1 MFQYK
6 NTLNN
11 DNNEQ
16 IQYNYYTTKL
26 YKNQYEKTLENG
38 GYIKIPFVNANSI
51 SNPNF
56 IYTPTQS
63 KYTTKNIYIIKK
75 AHSFPGD
82 YDGELIIE
90 HSPVTNSDSPIYTC
104 ILLKTKEGV
113 DEETVIDKI
122 MNQSFDPYL
131 ELRLNDFVQFNKTC
145 LVNRY
150 TNVFVFPSPI
160 LIRHSFANMNN
171 IAPMLF
177 SKYEQSNYTMISI
190 KKIQNEL
197 SDNVLSDNNVAID
210 NVNDISEGFL
220 GETITEGLQN
230 PKKRRRREK
239 ARAAARVAEIAKI
252 NAAVAFATGNTKNE
266 ISPSYKTND
275 IMDCVP
281 VNMHDKPLE
290 TIEMTPVSGS
300 AASYKGE
307 ASYLSTVINFFV
319 FIIIFGVSALGVPS
333 FYEYAFVK
341 NFMGRPNWESNLLK
355 MTIYFIFLCMFFT
368 LTITVFGIKSKSILM
383 PAIGVFLTIFVII
396 SSIIIMLIKKQDP
409 TKYGGFIFNDISES
423 NATKNLLTITNMF
436 TNDLTKSEFWKL
448 YGIFMV
454 IYGGIT
460 LPIKFTKGFN
470 KDKKK
475 NDKLFYFLLSLFG
488 FFGFFFILLGY
499 TISKN

>member
-6 NTLNN
+6 NMVNN
-11 DNNEQ
+11 DNEQ

-56 IYTPTQS
+56 IYSPTQT
-63 KYTTKNIYIIKK
+63 KYTTKKIYIIKK
-75 AHSFPGD
+75 THSFPGE

-90 HSPVTNSDSPIYTC
+90 HSPVTNSDTPIYTC

-145 LVNRY
+145 LVNRD

-160 LIRHSFANMNN
+160 LISNSFENMNN
-171 IAPMLF
+171 MSSILF
-177 SKYEQSNYTMISI
+177 SQYEQSNYTTIPIS
-190 KKIQNEL
+190 KIQNDT
-197 SDNVLSDNNVAID
+197 SD
-210 NVNDISEGFL
+210 
-220 GETITEGLQN
+220 ITESFFGQTIIEGIRN
-230 PKKRRRREK
+230 KKKRRRNSK
-239 ARAAARVAEIAKI
+239 PPTPSLIKPYTI
-252 NAAVAFATGNTKNE
+252 PNTTVVQ
-266 ISPSYKTND
+266 SYNSD

-281 VNMHDKPLE
+281 VNMNDKPLE
-290 TIEMTPVSGS
+290 TIEMTPVTGS
-300 AASYKGE
+300 VASYKGE
-307 ASYLSTVINFFV
+307 SSFLSTVVNFFV
-319 FIIIFGVSALGVPS
+319 FIIIFGFSALGVPA

-341 NFMGRPNWESNLLK
+341 NFKKLASNSDSKLLR
-355 MTIYFIFLCMFFT
+355 MTIYFIGLSMFFT
-368 LTITVFGIKSKSILM
+368 LSFTIFGIKSKNILM

-396 SSIIIMLIKKQDP
+396 SSVIIMLIKKQYP
-409 TKYGGFIFNDISES
+409 EKYGDFIFNDIRES
-423 NATKNLLTITNMF
+423 DATKNLLTITNMF
-436 TNDLTKSEFWKL
+436 TNDLTKYDFWKL

-454 IYGGIT
+454 IYGGVT
-460 LPIKFTKGFN
+460 LPMKFTKGFD

-475 NDKLFYFLLSLFG
+475 NDKLFYYLLSLFG
-488 FFGFFFILLGY
+488 FFGIFFILLGY